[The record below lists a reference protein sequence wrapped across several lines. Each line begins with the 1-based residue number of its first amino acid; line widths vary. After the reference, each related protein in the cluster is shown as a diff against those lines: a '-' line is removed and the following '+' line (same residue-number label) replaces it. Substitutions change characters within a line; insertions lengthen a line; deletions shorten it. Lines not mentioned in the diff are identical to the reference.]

1 MSQGKNVRMSPSETQ
16 IAQHDSP
23 TDYAHNALLFEPP
36 ASPTP
41 ESAKHSLVLPS
52 PTPSA
57 ALPKLFQEEQLDLN
71 SIECDLQFMNESW
84 TAPKPTTKS
93 ENSGEIFSPLPT
105 FKDPSDP
112 SPESTIPYSRTPDPD
127 LGEEVTSP
135 PKLCQEIRLP
145 KNIVK
150 PIAVAKGINVFPS
163 SSATHTLQPSTTTH
177 VYFSGHAK
185 KRSWKFVNMAPVP
198 LPPKKSKIKSPQNWK
213 LVMEN
218 PEGDVPENGMIR
230 GRKCNYYYKTYK
242 GLCNDDDDEFL
253 KPNGYKF
260 VHTITFLQYLRKI

>member
-1 MSQGKNVRMSPSETQ
+1 MSPSETQ
-16 IAQHDSP
+16 TTQHDSP
-23 TDYAHNALLFEPP
+23 TDYAHNALLFQPP
-36 ASPTP
+36 TSPTP
-41 ESAKHSLVLPS
+41 ERAKLSLVLPS

-57 ALPKLFQEEQLDLN
+57 ALPKLFQEENLDLN

-84 TAPKPTTKS
+84 TVPKPTTAS
-93 ENSGEIFSPLPT
+93 ENSGEIFSPPPA
-105 FKDPSDP
+105 FKDHSDP

-127 LGEEVTSP
+127 LGEEVTLP
-135 PKLCQEIRLP
+135 PKICQEIRLP

-198 LPPKKSKIKSPQNWK
+198 THALPPKKSKIKSPQNWK
-213 LVMEN
+213 FVMKN
-218 PEGDVPENGMIR
+218 PEGDAPENGTR
-230 GRKCNYYYKTYK
+230 RRRKRNSYYKTYA
-242 GLCNDDDDEFL
+242 GLCNDDDDEF
-253 KPNGYKF
+253 
-260 VHTITFLQYLRKI
+260 